1 MSDDYILEIENLTK
15 EFPGVRALEN
25 VSLKIKKG
33 EIHSICGENG
43 AGKSTLMSCISGVYP
58 KGSYE
63 GKVIFKGHEASYHSV
78 KDSEKVGLSIIH
90 QELALSPYLSIYENI
105 FLGHMQ
111 TKAGIINWNKYI
123 KESKKCLNAVGLN
136 EPPETIVSKLGVG

>member
-1 MSDDYILEIENLTK
+1 MNEYILEIDSLTK
-15 EFPGVRALEN
+15 VFPGVTALDN
-25 VSLKIKKG
+25 VALRVKQG

-43 AGKSTLMSCISGVYP
+43 AGKSTLMSVISGVYP
-58 KGSYE
+58 KGDYQ
-63 GKVIFKGHEASYHSV
+63 GKVFYKGKETNYHSV
-78 KDSEKVGLSIIH
+78 KDSEKDGLAIVH

-123 KESKKCLNAVGLN
+123 K
-136 EPPETIVSKLGVG
+136 KLINKDLMPIPDE